1 MNAKANQPQA
11 DPVRAKRS
19 GAIPVRNIKKIAHS
33 DPKGD
38 PKA

>member
-1 MNAKANQPQA
+1 MNAKANQPHSE
-11 DPVRAKRS
+11 PIRAKRS
-19 GAIPVRNIKKIAHS
+19 GAIPVRKIKKIAQI